1 MATRWLLLLLSIA
14 ESSVVLQVH
23 GQIDKL
29 AGFISIDCGLPEN
42 AAGYVDNTTKL
53 RLTGDAGFIDAGTNH
68 NISAEYI
75 TPRLARGWHTVRSF
89 PVGER
94 NCYTLRPLVLAGP
107 KYLVRAMFKY
117 GNYDGL
123 DMLPIFDLHLGVN
136 YWKTVNI
143 SDASSPVMEE
153 VIAVVP
159 GGSVQVCLVNTGSGT
174 PFISSLSLRPLTK
187 ALYPQANATQGLV
200 VVKRSSFG
208 SKGIRYPDDPYDRT
222 WLPWFDP
229 TQWSEILT
237 TKSVIKVESFEVP
250 SAVMQSAIK
259 PLNSSTSI

>member
-1 MATRWLLLLLSIA
+1 MYSKAPGFVNWKPLTALAYAMEQSTVASPWLLLLC
-14 ESSVVLQVH
+14 
-23 GQIDKL
+23 L
-29 AGFISIDCGLPEN
+29 AAAATAGAHLARAQPDINGFISIDCGLPEN

-94 NCYTLRPLVLAGP
+94 NCYTLRPLVLPGP

-187 ALYPQANATQGLV
+187 ALYPQANATQGL
-200 VVKRSSFG
+200 RNIYS
-208 SKGIRYPDDPYDRT
+208 
-222 WLPWFDP
+222 
-229 TQWSEILT
+229 
-237 TKSVIKVESFEVP
+237 
-250 SAVMQSAIK
+250 
-259 PLNSSTSI
+259 NSI

>member
-1 MATRWLLLLLSIA
+1 M
-14 ESSVVLQVH
+14 
-23 GQIDKL
+23 
-29 AGFISIDCGLPEN
+29 
-42 AAGYVDNTTKL
+42 DNTTKL

-94 NCYTLRPLVLAGP
+94 NCYTLRPLVLPGP

-200 VVKRSSFG
+200 VVKRSLGLRRVPRTLGKGLKTAGKAFAECHPRRKPPGVHLFG
-208 SKGIRYPDDPYDRT
+208 KQDFAESQNTGTRQRLCREPN
-222 WLPWFDP
+222 
-229 TQWSEILT
+229 ST
-237 TKSVIKVESFEVP
+237 TRQNKV
-250 SAVMQSAIK
+250 A
-259 PLNSSTSI
+259 NG